1 MNTIVELENWLLK
14 NNIKNTFT
22 PNHRYLTDIREE
34 LENLNGFYVW
44 YSIDEKGNRSDIQF
58 FKSEREAVQFLFE
71 YLLKDEKQ
79 ILPIHT
85 NPTKSNL

>member
-22 PNHRYLTDIREE
+22 PNHRYLTDIGEG

-79 ILPIHT
+79 ILSIHT

>member
-1 MNTIVELENWLLK
+1 MHTIVELENWLLK

-22 PNHRYLTDIREE
+22 PNHRYLTDIGEG

-44 YSIDEKGNRSDIQF
+44 YSIDEKGNQPNIQLS
-58 FKSEREAVQFLFE
+58 KSEREAVQFLCE